1 MAGPNDRPAKTFA
14 PRVLTPEESIA
25 LREDKK
31 AAIRGVRAAR
41 IALQAKKGEGQKG

>member
-1 MAGPNDRPAKTFA
+1 MKDPKDRPRRTFA
-14 PRVLTPEESIA
+14 PRVLTPEEIIA